1 MKFHYNQDLNPPAPL
16 VSVRLSHPFRPEA
29 SIEVSAKVDTA
40 ADVTGIPETSV
51 TSLQLERTGQMT
63 LMGFDRQLK
72 PVHLYSVVVALP
84 SGRRGRL
91 NAVAISIDYVLLG
104 RDVLNHLRLLL
115 DGPALTLEI
124 LE

>member
-1 MKFHYNQDLNPPAPL
+1 
-16 VSVRLSHPFRPEA
+16 
-29 SIEVSAKVDTA
+29 
-40 ADVTGIPETSV
+40 
-51 TSLQLERTGQMT
+51 
-63 LMGFDRQLK
+63 MGFDRQLK